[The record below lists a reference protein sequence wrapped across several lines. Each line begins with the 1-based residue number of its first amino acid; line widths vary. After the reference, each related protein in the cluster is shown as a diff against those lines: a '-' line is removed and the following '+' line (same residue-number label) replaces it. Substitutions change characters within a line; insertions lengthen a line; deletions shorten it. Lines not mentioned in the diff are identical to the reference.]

1 MSRHI
6 LFASGGLGLPSMTER
21 EAARLSWALMW
32 LSLLLVLCGL
42 AVLTLKK
49 PGSVEMLALPWLAA
63 AIVAAVLVQSL
74 ALRAR
79 LSPWLV
85 PLAVFFASVGI
96 VEIADRKSV
105 V

>member
-1 MSRHI
+1 
-6 LFASGGLGLPSMTER
+6 MTER
-21 EAARLSWALMW
+21 EAARLSWALMG

-49 PGSVEMLALPWLAA
+49 PGSVELLAVPWLVAA
-63 AIVAAVLVQSL
+63 AIAAVLVQSL

-96 VEIADRKSV
+96 VEKIGRASCRERV
-105 V
+105 